1 MTLKTTP
8 QHQHSTRSGRAIPKA
23 LTNEIT
29 RPRLLAL
36 LEQAKDLK
44 LIALIAPTGYG
55 KTTLLAQYARGL
67 SRRVLWL
74 DLLEDAADPVFLSGL
89 VAQNLGFVPSVLG
102 LQAATVGVVIAPES
116 LAACLDQAEQN
127 VTLIVEG
134 INRLGVD
141 ASRWLHRFVLA
152 LAEGHHVLISG
163 YEAGA
168 IPLARY
174 VSEGSALVLGVP
186 ELAFSSEESVEYLL
200 LRAPTLDANALH
212 HSLEGWAAGLALA
225 ASGAPLGLAPRDLV
239 LEVLNTLPKAVRAGI
254 AEVALL
260 EVWSEDAARQLGAR
274 LPKSW
279 LTKVQRA
286 GLPIAPL
293 GAGKYRP
300 HLLLLECLE
309 FELQADSV
317 RHSELHAAAARQAEL
332 EQHPLDA
339 LKHFQRAGL
348 QDQALRI
355 ASQVAYKYV
364 QRWEF
369 RLVRQVLES
378 FPELELPQDLLEF
391 LGGAYIETGEATK
404 GEAIL
409 RRLHSSGKRT
419 SALGFRLAVISERRG
434 KYQDMLEFAQE
445 AIALAKNDL
454 DRMGMIRMSGAAHL
468 ELGFL
473 PESQRLTDSV
483 INWAKANG
491 ELSLLG
497 LALTQRENILID
509 MGDVHGARDASIE
522 ALRVYRSFAAA
533 GRLIIPLHN
542 MANNLRILD
551 QLEPAFEAIEEA
563 ILIAE
568 RESHSMMTRLLYMR
582 GLLFQHQTEF
592 EATVR
597 DFKTALGTCAEFGQE
612 FLAAQLKLDLI
623 WAYQNLGQFHE
634 ANVLWQEAR
643 VEAQKFGANLE
654 HRIQMLEGLEALEN
668 NKLPLANQR
677 FEYVETHENEPIDLA
692 RTLLYRAEVARRES
706 RLTHEHALKLERQFQ
721 KIGNS
726 GFLRIDAAKL
736 RLLYQEF
743 VTRDWCAQHFKD
755 FLETTPNLPAQQ
767 VPTLELV
774 VKSFGALQVS
784 INASRVHIP
793 LAKAGELLVW
803 LILNGAAT
811 RDEIVRALW
820 GDPNE
825 QRHVEYFKICVR
837 RLRAAL
843 TEAVQNLNINPLP
856 FEHHLYSLHE
866 RFKIHCDA
874 LQLTQACESNSVQ
887 ALQATL
893 DAARRTFL
901 PGSDTEWILNARMQ
915 YHDKALNVS
924 MTLGHLLELVNSKEA
939 ILVYQRVIKLEPLYE
954 EAHLALIRV
963 FQELQEINNAQAA
976 YSRYVQM
983 LKLEFGK
990 IPSLEL
996 QKVFTPLAS
1005 ILKA

>member
-1 MTLKTTP
+1 MTRKTTQSVQP
-8 QHQHSTRSGRAIPKA
+8 FPRTRAVPKV
-23 LTNEIT
+23 LTTEIV

-55 KTTLLAQYARGL
+55 KTTLLAQYARRL
-67 SRRVLWL
+67 SRRVIWL

-89 VAQNLGFVPSVLG
+89 VAQNLGFVPSVIELQTATLG
-102 LQAATVGVVIAPES
+102 VIAPES

-186 ELAFSSEESVEYLL
+186 ELAFSSEESVEYLR
-200 LRAPTLDANALH
+200 LRAPALDANALH

-274 LPKSW
+274 LPKGW

-293 GAGKYRP
+293 GVGKYRP

-309 FELQADSV
+309 FELQADPA
-317 RHSELHAAAARQAEL
+317 RHSELHTAAARQAEL
-332 EQHPLDA
+332 DQHPLDA

-348 QDQALRI
+348 QEQALRV

-378 FPELELPQDLLEF
+378 FPESELPQDLLEF

-419 SALGFRLAVISERRG
+419 SALGFRLAVLSERRG
-434 KYQDMLEFAQE
+434 KYQEMLEFAQE
-445 AIALAKNDL
+445 AVALAKNEL
-454 DRMGMIRMSGAAHL
+454 DRMGMIRMLGAAHL
-468 ELGFL
+468 ELGLL
-473 PESQRLTDSV
+473 PEAQHLTDSV
-483 INWAKANG
+483 IDWAKANG
-491 ELSLLG
+491 ELPLLG
-497 LALTQRENILID
+497 SALTQRENILID
-509 MGDVHGARDASIE
+509 MGDVHGARDASME
-522 ALRVYRSFAAA
+522 ALHVYRSFAAP

-542 MANNLRILD
+542 MANNLRVLD

-563 ILIAE
+563 ILIAQ
-568 RESHSMMTRLLYMR
+568 RESHSVTSRVFYMR
-582 GLLFQHQTEF
+582 GLLFQHQTDLKS
-592 EATVR
+592 AVR
-597 DFKTALGTCAEFGQE
+597 DFKTALKSCAEFGQE
-612 FLAAQLKLDLI
+612 FLAAQFKIELVWVYHD
-623 WAYQNLGQFHE
+623 LGQHHE
-634 ANVLWQEAR
+634 ASALWQE
-643 VEAQKFGANLE
+643 VKIEAEKFGSS
-654 HRIQMLEGLEALEN
+654 LEN
-668 NKLPLANQR
+668 RVRLVGGLQAITANDLSLADQHL
-677 FEYVETHENEPIDLA
+677 EYVENHENDPIDLA
-692 RTLLYRAEVARRES
+692 RTLLYRAEIARRENK
-706 RLTHEHALKLERQFQ
+706 LTQAHALKLERQIQ

-736 RLLYQEF
+736 HLLYREF
-743 VTRDWCAQHFKD
+743 VSRGWVVEHFQPH
-755 FLETTPNLPAQQ
+755 LEPNSSLPAQQ
-767 VPTLELV
+767 VPTLELK
-774 VKSFGALQVS
+774 VKSFGTLQVS
-784 INASRVHIP
+784 INASRIHIP

-843 TEAVQNLNINPLP
+843 TEAVQSLNINPLP

-866 RFKIHCDA
+866 RFQIHCDA
-874 LQLTQACESNSVQ
+874 LQLTQAGESNSVE
-887 ALQATL
+887 ALQAAL
-893 DAARRTFL
+893 DAAQGTFL
-901 PGSDTEWILNARMQ
+901 PGSDTEWVVTARMQ
-915 YHDKALNVS
+915 YHDQALKVS
-924 MTLGHLLELVNSKEA
+924 MTLGHLLELVNPREA
-939 ILVYQRVIKLEPLYE
+939 IQVYQRVIKLESLHE

-963 FQELQEINNAQAA
+963 FQELQETNNAQAA

-990 IPSLEL
+990 TPSLEL
-996 QKVFTPLAS
+996 QNVFTPLAS
-1005 ILKA
+1005 MAKA